1 MLFLTDITFSA
12 ENKVAALKLAAAQAE
27 KGTFVPP
34 GMKLINAW
42 SSLNGHKATMLV
54 EVENP
59 SALML
64 LADSWDHLVD
74 INSTPVMPMDE
85 VINLTVKKYK

>member
-1 MLFLTDITFSA
+1 MLFLTDVTFSA
-12 ENKVAALKLAAAQAE
+12 ENKVAALKLAAEMAA

-54 EVENP
+54 EVEDP

-74 INSTPVMPMDE
+74 LNSTPVMQMDD
-85 VINLTVKKYK
+85 VIKLTVQKYK